1 MQEKKSPVFVVATA
15 NDISQMPPEF
25 LRKGRF
31 DEIFFLDFPSKESR
45 KDILKI
51 HLRKR
56 NKEDWFTILE
66 KFADSMEG
74 YTGADIEA
82 VVKELIEMALL
93 R

>member
-56 NKEDWFTILE
+56 NKEDCLQYWRNCRQHGRIHRGRYR
-66 KFADSMEG
+66 SSS
-74 YTGADIEA
+74 
-82 VVKELIEMALL
+82 
-93 R
+93 